1 MILLPIS
8 TTETAKDSW
17 QLTGATTVSV
27 ETELSGVRRKD
38 V

>member
-1 MILLPIS
+1 MILKRIS

-27 ETELSGVRRKD
+27 ETELSRVRGKGV
-38 V
+38 